1 MRSVLGIL
9 IAAVLSSVAVG
20 ARAQS
25 NPPAFFA
32 FVLLGEGSDGR
43 PVPMARGRRG
53 ATTCPVLQ
61 RASGARQAM
70 RPRERPPGG
79 GFECVN
85 SGDAVNQ
92 LYRAASSVAAAE
104 QSLP

>member
-1 MRSVLGIL
+1 MRGVLGIL
-9 IAAVLSSVAVG
+9 IVAVLSSAAVG

-25 NPPAFFA
+25 TPPVSFT
-32 FVLLGEGSDGR
+32 FVLLGEW
-43 PVPMARGRRG
+43 

-70 RPRERPPGG
+70 TPRKRPPGG